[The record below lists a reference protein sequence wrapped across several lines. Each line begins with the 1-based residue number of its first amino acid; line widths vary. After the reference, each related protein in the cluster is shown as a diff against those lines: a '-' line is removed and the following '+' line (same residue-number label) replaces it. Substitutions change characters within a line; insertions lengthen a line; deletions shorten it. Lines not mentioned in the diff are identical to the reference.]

1 MTRED
6 LKNYKYRKDWIQS
19 QINKYIEQREQA
31 IGLSQYFDGM
41 PKAQNKP
48 NYALEELIK
57 NMGLDIFDSVIKETM
72 RISVED
78 IEGYGIY
85 VYFDNGDNT
94 ILGQYKTEE
103 RAKEVLQEIKKCYG
117 SYLQLDGGP
126 AIIQG
131 QVDIQPNIF
140 NIPKVYKMPGK

>member
-1 MTRED
+1 MIIVSQDRKKIINFNNIRE
-6 LKNYKYRKDWIQS
+6 IM
-19 QINKYIEQREQA
+19 YIDNERQ
-31 IGLSQYFDGM
+31 
-41 PKAQNKP
+41 K
-48 NYALEELIK
+48 ELIK

-103 RAKEVLQEIKKCYG
+103 RAKEVLKMIVSAYQSCKLFQCTNNDAQEEMAKKYQEF
-117 SYLQLDGGP
+117 SMTP
-126 AIIQG
+126 
-131 QVDIQPNIF
+131 F
-140 NIPKVYKMPGK
+140 KFEMPKE

>member
-1 MTRED
+1 M
-6 LKNYKYRKDWIQS
+6 I
-19 QINKYIEQREQA
+19 I
-31 IGLSQYFDGM
+31 LSQDRKKIINFNNIREIMYIDNERQ
-41 PKAQNKP
+41 K
-48 NYALEELIK
+48 ELIK

-103 RAKEVLQEIKKCYG
+103 RAKEVLKMIVSAYQSCKLFQCTNNDAQEEMAKKYQEF
-117 SYLQLDGGP
+117 SMTP
-126 AIIQG
+126 
-131 QVDIQPNIF
+131 F
-140 NIPKVYKMPGK
+140 KFEMPKE

>member
-1 MTRED
+1 MIIVSQD
-6 LKNYKYRKDWIQS
+6 RKKI
-19 QINKYIEQREQA
+19 INFNNIRGIMYIDNERQ
-31 IGLSQYFDGM
+31 
-41 PKAQNKP
+41 K
-48 NYALEELIK
+48 ELIK

-103 RAKEVLQEIKKCYG
+103 RAKEVLKMIVSAYQSFKLFQCTNNDAQEEMAKQYQEFSMTPFK
-117 SYLQLDGGP
+117 
-126 AIIQG
+126 
-131 QVDIQPNIF
+131 F
-140 NIPKVYKMPGK
+140 EMPKE

>member
-48 NYALEELIK
+48 NSALEELIDK
-57 NMGLDIFDSVIKETM
+57 YNELINIMNEEQNLQNEIIKQDRKSV
-72 RISVED
+72 V
-78 IEGYGIY
+78 
-85 VYFDNGDNT
+85 
-94 ILGQYKTEE
+94 
-103 RAKEVLQEIKKCYG
+103 
-117 SYLQLDGGP
+117 
-126 AIIQG
+126 
-131 QVDIQPNIF
+131 
-140 NIPKVYKMPGK
+140 